1 MSAWF
6 RPLALGLVALL
17 ATAGPTPAA
26 PPTKEVA
33 EILSWVPA
41 DTAFFFHADVSAL
54 WKSKQVD
61 AFRKANPEKLY
72 EQLKELSDAVGIAPD
87 DVKTFTVF
95 MPKIKGP
102 GDQSRVCIAFT
113 LSKPMNA
120 KQTVAGLNALAEIK
134 KIPEDFGFKKF
145 KKVRDGVYG
154 IEERRPPRPGGKE
167 DPAAESPKTLFFF
180 DNPNRV
186 VILGPNGN
194 DLMKPQASQ
203 KDSPIAEALAAAAE
217 GKTAA
222 LGLNFAS
229 LPDEIRQENL
239 PPQAEPFKPLL
250 HSDAIVGT
258 ATLGTDLA
266 VNVAIKTATRA
277 KALEA
282 EKSLG
287 VFKTL
292 MQTLLAAATAELKKD
307 EASAKLQG
315 LADAAKSV
323 LSSMKFA
330 SDDTQAT
337 VSFSVKTD
345 LDIEPVFAIFSKP
358 GQAAARANTVNNLK
372 QLALA
377 MHNYDSSFGSLPPAA
392 ILGKKGKPLLSWR
405 VAILPYVEQDNLY
418 KQFKLDEP
426 WDSEHNKK
434 LLENNPMPRVFEI
447 VGTTKPGSKET
458 HMQVLRGNGAMFDL
472 VQGQKIAQIADGT
485 SNTFMIAQAKTAVPW
500 TKPDDIEYD
509 PKKDPHEFFLWIG
522 EITNVAFGDG
532 SVRTITKKVKP
543 ASLHA
548 YITKAGGEVIDE

>member
-1 MSAWF
+1 MSAAF
-6 RPLALGLVALL
+6 RSLVLGLAALVAV
-17 ATAGPTPAA
+17 AGSTQAA
-26 PPTKEVA
+26 PPSKEVA

-41 DTAFFFHADVSAL
+41 DTALFFHADVAAL

-72 EQLKELSDAVGIAPD
+72 EQLKELSDAVGIAPE

-95 MPKIKGP
+95 LPKIKGP
-102 GDQSRVCIAFT
+102 GDQSRVCVAFT

-154 IEERRPPRPGGKE
+154 IEERRPPRPGGKD
-167 DPAAESPKTLFFF
+167 DPAAEAPKTLFFF

-222 LGLNFAS
+222 FGLNFAS

-239 PPQAEPFKPLL
+239 PPQVEPFKPIIQ
-250 HSDAIVGT
+250 SDAIVGT
-258 ATLGTDLA
+258 ATLGDELA
-266 VNVAIKTATRA
+266 LNVAIKAGTRA

-292 MQTLLAAATAELKKD
+292 MQTLLAAGTAELKKD
-307 EASAKLQG
+307 EANAKLLS
-315 LADAAKSV
+315 LAETAKSA

-330 SDDTQAT
+330 SDESQAT
-337 VSFSVKTD
+337 VSLAVKAD
-345 LDIEPVFAIFSKP
+345 FDIAPVFAIFSRP

-377 MHNYDSSFGSLPPAA
+377 MHNYDSAYGSMPAA
-392 ILGKKGKPLLSWR
+392 AIIGKKGKPLLSWR
-405 VAILPYVEQDNLY
+405 VAILPYIEQDNLY
-418 KQFKLDEP
+418 RQFKLDEP
-426 WDSEHNKK
+426 WDSDHNKK
-434 LLENNPMPRVFEI
+434 ILDSNPMPRVFEI

-458 HMQVLRGNGAMFDL
+458 HMQVFRGNGAMFDL
-472 VQGQKIAQIADGT
+472 VQGQKIALIADGT
-485 SNTFMIAQAKTAVPW
+485 SNTFMIAQGKTAVPW

-509 PKKDPHEFFLWIG
+509 PKKDPHEFFLWVG

-532 SVRTITKKVKP
+532 SVRTISKKVKP
-543 ASLHA
+543 ATLHA

>member
-1 MSAWF
+1 MFTRLRQFLVGALV
-6 RPLALGLVALL
+6 LAVL
-17 ATAGPTPAA
+17 AAPAPAA
-26 PPTKEVA
+26 PPSKEFA

-41 DTAFFFHADVSAL
+41 DTALFFHADVASL
-54 WKSKQVD
+54 WKTPQLD

-72 EQLKELSDAVGIAPD
+72 EQLMGLSEAIGIAPE

-95 MPKIKGP
+95 MPKLKGP
-102 GDQSRVCIAFT
+102 GDQARVCLAFT
-113 LSKPMNA
+113 LSKPMNG
-120 KQTVAGLNALAEIK
+120 KQAVAGLNALAEIK

-145 KKVRDGVYG
+145 KKVRDGVYA
-154 IEERRPPRPGGKE
+154 IEERRPQRPGGKD
-167 DPAAESPKTLFFF
+167 DPKAESAKTLFFF

-194 DLMKPQASQ
+194 DLMTPQGNP
-203 KDSPIAEALAAAAE
+203 KNSPIAEALAAAAE

-239 PPQAEPFKPLL
+239 PPQAEPFKPII
-250 HSDAIVGT
+250 HSDAIVAS
-258 ATLGTDLA
+258 ATLGAELS
-266 VNVAIKTATRA
+266 VNVAIKTANRA

-292 MQTLLAAATAELKKD
+292 MQTLLAAGTAELKKD
-307 EASAKLQG
+307 EANAKLLG
-315 LADAAKSV
+315 LADAAKAA

-330 SDDTQAT
+330 SDDSQAT
-337 VSFSVKTD
+337 VSLAVKAD
-345 LDIEPVFAIFSKP
+345 FDIAPVFTFFSKP

-377 MHNYDSSFGSLPPAA
+377 MHNYDSSFGSMPPAA

-405 VAILPYVEQDNLY
+405 VAILPYIEQDNLY

-458 HMQVLRGNGAMFDL
+458 HMQVFRGNGAMFDL
-472 VQGQKIAQIADGT
+472 VQGVKITQIADGT
-485 SNTFMIAQAKTAVPW
+485 SNTFMIAQGKTAVPW

-509 PKKDPHEFFLWIG
+509 PKKNPHEFFLWIG
-522 EITNVAFGDG
+522 DITNIAFGDG
-532 SVRTITKKVKP
+532 SVRTIAKTIKP
-543 ASLHA
+543 ATLHA
-548 YITKAGGEVIDE
+548 HITKAGGEVIED